1 MKDLVLTLIG
11 PDRPG
16 LVESLAK
23 RVADHGGNWLESR
36 MAHLAGQ
43 FAGIL
48 RIEVP
53 PDRLDSLHAALAE
66 LEAEGLRVAAESGAQ
81 PADGD
86 LRTMELELLGQDHP
100 GIVRKVSEVLLAH
113 GVNIE
118 ELTTDHMSAPM
129 AGGVALQRQGPT
141 QGTGDRGCRPAS
153 GGPGEDRRRPD
164 GGPEAGAGGDHRQGP
179 AVRAVPALRW
189 GAVLL
194 ALA

>member
-53 PDRLDSLHAALAE
+53 PDRVDALHAALAE
-66 LEAEGLRVAAESGAQ
+66 LEAEGLRVVAESGAR
-81 PADGD
+81 PADSD
-86 LRTMELELLGQDHP
+86 RRAMELELLGQDHP
-100 GIVRKVSEVLLAH
+100 GIVRKVSEVLLGH

-118 ELTTDHMSAPM
+118 ELTTDNLSAPM
-129 AGGVALQRQGPT
+129 AGGLLF
-141 QGTGDRGCRPAS
+141 
-153 GGPGEDRRRPD
+153 
-164 GGPEAGAGGDHRQGP
+164 
-179 AVRAVPALRW
+179 RAKARLNVPAGTDTDRLRRDLETIADDLMVDLRLVQ
-189 GAVLL
+189 AVIGSR
-194 ALA
+194 ARS

>member
-16 LVESLAK
+16 LVESVAK

-53 PDRLDSLHAALAE
+53 PDQIEALHAALAE
-66 LEAEGLRVAAESGAQ
+66 LESEGLRVAAESGAR
-81 PADGD
+81 PEDADR
-86 LRTMELELLGQDHP
+86 RTMELELLGQDHP
-100 GIVRKVSEVLLAH
+100 GIVRKVSEVILGH

-118 ELTTDHMSAPM
+118 ELTTDHVSAPM
-129 AGGVALQRQGPT
+129 AGGLLFSAKARLRVPVTADADRLREDLEKIADDLMVDLKLVQAVI
-141 QGTGDRGCRPAS
+141 TGKP
-153 GGPGEDRRRPD
+153 RR
-164 GGPEAGAGGDHRQGP
+164 
-179 AVRAVPALRW
+179 
-189 GAVLL
+189 
-194 ALA
+194 

>member
-48 RIEVP
+48 RVEVP
-53 PDRLDSLHAALAE
+53 PDKIDALQRALGE
-66 LEAEGLRVAAESGAQ
+66 LEAEGLRVVAQGGAAPRGA
-81 PADGD
+81 D
-86 LRTMELELLGQDHP
+86 LRAMELQLLGQDHP
-100 GIVRKVSEVLLAH
+100 GIVRDVSQVLLQH

-118 ELTTDHMSAPM
+118 ELTTDHVNAPM
-129 AGGVALQRQGPT
+129 AGGQLFSARARLHVP
-141 QGTGDRGCRPAS
+141 
-153 GGPGEDRRRPD
+153 
-164 GGPEAGAGGDHRQGP
+164 AGADVDRLRKDLERIADDLMVDLSLVQ
-179 AVRAVPALRW
+179 AVI
-189 GAVLL
+189 GAKPPER
-194 ALA
+194 